1 MTIDSDSARFS
12 QALRSAIFWP
22 LGVFFAATILLVVFI
37 VALLSE
43 VTWSTHSYEVLAHVR
58 HCENLLIDAQ
68 NNVRGYLLTGDQSF
82 VTTYQTDR
90 LQAENGLK
98 DLKVLVSDNQEQT
111 HNAQDIVNAMR
122 SWGEHADILVAQRA
136 QAPVNPDWMKLGA
149 TLSEQAQRSFEQFVT
164 EEEQLRDTRLHRVRR
179 MKTIIAASGGV
190 LALLL
195 VVTIVYQVR
204 RQMLELA
211 ASYRDA
217 LKTIEQRQA
226 ALARS
231 ENDLEAQKEWLRV
244 TLTSIGDGV
253 IVTDPEGRVV
263 LMNHESEWLTGW
275 TLAEAL
281 HHPLPEVFKIVNE
294 DTRAVV
300 ENPVTKV
307 LIEKKTIGLANHT
320 VLLSRKGD
328 EWPIEDSAA
337 PILDANGETLGVVLV
352 FHDASSSRLA
362 QRSLKASNEELEK
375 TVADRT
381 LTLQQAVSDL
391 QAFSYS
397 VSHDLRSPLRAMQG
411 FAEAVLEDYGD
422 KLDERGRDYLGRIK
436 AAGTRLD
443 RLILDLLSY
452 TRIAR
457 DDAPMESSDLDKIV
471 RDVIA
476 ADSRLQ
482 SPAAEIRVDGPLPKV
497 LGRESALNQVVTN
510 LLGNAVKFVHEGK
523 TPSIRIWSE
532 ERAPSVRLWIEDKGL
547 GIAKEEQE
555 KIFNM
560 FTQLND
566 SAKFGGTGVGLAIVK
581 KAMEIMHGKVG
592 VESTDDS
599 GSRFWLELP
608 KAC

>member
-1 MTIDSDSARFS
+1 VTIDSDSARFS
-12 QALRSAIFWP
+12 QALRSAILWP

-37 VALLSE
+37 VALLRE

-58 HCENLLIDAQ
+58 HCENLLISAQ
-68 NNVRGYLLTGDQSF
+68 NNVRGFLLTGDQSF
-82 VTTYQTDR
+82 VTTYQKDR
-90 LQAENGLK
+90 LQAESGLK
-98 DLKVLVSDNQEQT
+98 ELKVSVADNEEQT
-111 HNAQDIVNAMR
+111 HNAQDIMDAMR
-122 SWGEHADILVAQRA
+122 SWGEHADTLIAQRA
-136 QAPVNPDWMKLGA
+136 QAPVSPDWMKLGA
-149 TLSEQAQRSFEQFVT
+149 TLSGQAQQSFEQFVA
-164 EEEQLRDTRLHRVRR
+164 EEEYLRDMRVHRVRR
-179 MKTIIAASGGV
+179 MKIITAASGGV

-195 VVTIVYQVR
+195 VVTLVYQVR
-204 RQMLELA
+204 RQMFELA

-217 LKTIEQRQA
+217 LKTIEQRQT

-231 ENDLEAQKEWLRV
+231 ESDLEAQKEWLRV

-275 TLAEAL
+275 TLSEAL
-281 HHPLPEVFKIVNE
+281 HRPLPEVFKIVNE
-294 DTRAVV
+294 DTRAMV

-307 LIEKKTIGLANHT
+307 LVEKKTVGLANHT

-337 PILDANGETLGVVLV
+337 PILDGKGGTLGVVLV

-362 QRSLKASNEELEK
+362 QRSLKASNEELER
-375 TVADRT
+375 TVAQRT

-411 FAEAVLEDYGD
+411 FAEAVLEDYGE
-422 KLDERGRDYLGRIK
+422 KLDEKGRDYLGRIK
-436 AAGTRLD
+436 TAGARLD
-443 RLILDLLSY
+443 RLIVDLLSY

-457 DDAPMESSDLDKIV
+457 DDAPMEPCDLDKTV

-476 ADSRLQ
+476 ADSHLQ
-482 SPAAEIRVDGPLPKV
+482 SPAAEIRVEGQLPRV
-497 LGRESALNQVVTN
+497 LGRESALNQVLTN

-523 TPSIRIWSE
+523 TPMIRIWSE
-532 ERAPSVRLWIEDKGL
+532 ERGPSVRLWIEDKGL
-547 GIAKEEQE
+547 GIAQEEQE
-555 KIFNM
+555 KIFHM

-566 SAKFGGTGVGLAIVK
+566 PAKFGGTGVGLAIVK
-581 KAMEIMHGKVG
+581 KAMDIMHGTVG

-608 KAC
+608 KA

>member
-58 HCENLLIDAQ
+58 HCENLLINAQ

-122 SWGEHADILVAQRA
+122 SWGENADILVAQRA

>member
-58 HCENLLIDAQ
+58 HCENLLINAQ

>member
-1 MTIDSDSARFS
+1 VTIDSDSARFS

-58 HCENLLIDAQ
+58 HCENLLINAQ

-122 SWGEHADILVAQRA
+122 SWGENADILVAQRA

>member
-58 HCENLLIDAQ
+58 HCENLLINAQ

-547 GIAKEEQE
+547 GIAKDEQE

-566 SAKFGGTGVGLAIVK
+566 SAKIGGTGVGLAIVK

-608 KAC
+608 KA

>member
-58 HCENLLIDAQ
+58 HCENLLINAQ

-497 LGRESALNQVVTN
+497 LGRESALNQVLTN

>member
-1 MTIDSDSARFS
+1 VTIDSDSTRFS

-37 VALLSE
+37 VALLTE
-43 VTWSTHSYEVLAHVR
+43 VKWSTHSYEVLAHVR
-58 HCENLLIDAQ
+58 HCENLLINAQ

-90 LQAENGLK
+90 LQSENGLE
-98 DLKVLVSDNQEQT
+98 DLKVLVSDNHDQK
-111 HNAQDIVNAMR
+111 HNVQDIVDAMK
-122 SWGEHADILVAQRA
+122 SWGEHADILIAQRA

-149 TLSEQAQRSFEQFVT
+149 TLSDQAQRSFEQFVT

-204 RQMLELA
+204 RQMFELA
-211 ASYRDA
+211 SSYRDA

-231 ENDLEAQKEWLRV
+231 ERDLEAQKEWLRV

-275 TLAEAL
+275 TLADAL
-281 HHPLPEVFKIVNE
+281 HRPLPEVFKIVNE

-300 ENPVTKV
+300 ENPVAKV
-307 LIEKKTIGLANHT
+307 LVEKKTVGLANHT

-337 PILDANGETLGVVLV
+337 PILGANGETLGVVLV

-436 AAGTRLD
+436 AAGARLD
-443 RLILDLLSY
+443 RLIIDLLSY
-452 TRIAR
+452 TRITR
-457 DDAPMESSDLDKIV
+457 DEAPMEASDLDKIV

-476 ADSRLQ
+476 ADSHLQ
-482 SPAAEIRVDGPLPKV
+482 SPAAEIRVEGPLPKV
-497 LGRESALNQVVTN
+497 LGRESALNQVLTN
-510 LLGNAVKFVHEGK
+510 LLGNAVKFVHEDK
-523 TPSIRIWSE
+523 TPNIRIWSE

-581 KAMEIMHGKVG
+581 KAMEIMHGTVG

-608 KAC
+608 KA

>member
-1 MTIDSDSARFS
+1 VTIDSDSARFS
-12 QALRSAIFWP
+12 QALRSAILWP
-22 LGVFFAATILLVVFI
+22 LGVFFAATVLLVVFI

-82 VTTYQTDR
+82 INTYKADR

-98 DLKVLVSDNQEQT
+98 ELKELVADNHDQT
-111 HNAQDIVNAMR
+111 HNVQDSMDAMS
-122 SWGEHADILVAQRA
+122 SWGQHADILIAQRA
-136 QAPVNPDWMKLGA
+136 QTPANSDWIKLGA
-149 TLSEQAQRSFEQFVT
+149 TLSAQAEQSFDRFVT
-164 EEEQLRDTRLHRVRR
+164 EEEQLRDMRLHRVRR
-179 MKTIIAASGGV
+179 MKTIIAASGGI

-204 RQMLELA
+204 RQMFELA

-217 LKTIEQRQA
+217 LKAIEQRQS

-231 ENDLEAQKEWLRV
+231 ESDLEAQKEWLRV

-275 TLAEAL
+275 TLADAL
-281 HHPLPEVFKIVNE
+281 HRPLPEIFKIVNE
-294 DTRAVV
+294 ETRAVV

-307 LIEKKTIGLANHT
+307 LVEKKTIGLANHT

-337 PILDANGETLGVVLV
+337 PILNANGETLGVVLV

-375 TVADRT
+375 TVAD
-381 LTLQQAVSDL
+381 L

-411 FAEAVLEDYGD
+411 FSEAVLEDYGD

-436 AAGTRLD
+436 AAGARLD
-443 RLILDLLSY
+443 RLIVDLLSY

-457 DDAPMESSDLDKIV
+457 DEAPMEASDLDKIV

-476 ADSRLQ
+476 VASHLQ
-482 SPAAEIRVDGPLPKV
+482 SPAAEIRVEGPLPKV

-523 TPSIRIWSE
+523 TPLIRIWSE
-532 ERAPSVRLWIEDKGL
+532 ERGPNVRLWIEDKGL
-547 GIAKEEQE
+547 GIAKDEQE
-555 KIFNM
+555 KIFHM

-566 SAKFGGTGVGLAIVK
+566 PAKFGGTGVGLAIVK
-581 KAMEIMHGKVG
+581 KAMDLMHGTVG

-599 GSRFWLELP
+599 GSRFWLDLP
-608 KAC
+608 KA

>member
-1 MTIDSDSARFS
+1 VTIDSDSARFS

-58 HCENLLIDAQ
+58 HCENLLINAQ

>member
-12 QALRSAIFWP
+12 QALRSAILWP

-43 VTWSTHSYEVLAHVR
+43 VTWSTHSYQVLAHVR

-68 NNVRGYLLTGDQSF
+68 TSIRGYLLTGDPSF
-82 VTTYQTDR
+82 VNTYKADR

-98 DLKVLVSDNQEQT
+98 DLQELVADNHDQT
-111 HNAQDIVNAMR
+111 HNVQDIMASMS
-122 SWGEHADILVAQRA
+122 SWGEHADILIAQRA
-136 QAPVNPDWMKLGA
+136 QAPVNADWIKLGA
-149 TLSEQAQRSFEQFVT
+149 TLSAQAEQSFEHFVV
-164 EEEQLRDTRLHRVRR
+164 EEEQLRDARLLSVRR
-179 MKTIIAASGGV
+179 MKTIVAVTGGL
-190 LALLL
+190 LALFL
-195 VVTIVYQVR
+195 VGTIVYQVR
-204 RQMLELA
+204 RQMFELA

-231 ENDLEAQKEWLRV
+231 ESDLEAQKEWLRV

-263 LMNHESEWLTGW
+263 LMNHESEWLSGW
-275 TLAEAL
+275 TLADAL
-281 HHPLPEVFKIVNE
+281 HRPLPEVFRIVNE
-294 DTRAVV
+294 ETRAVV
-300 ENPVTKV
+300 ENPVAKV
-307 LIEKKTIGLANHT
+307 LVEKKTIGLANHT

-337 PILDANGETLGVVLV
+337 PILGANGETLGVVLV

-362 QRSLKASNEELEK
+362 QKSLKATNEELEK

-391 QAFSYS
+391 QAFSYT

-436 AAGTRLD
+436 AAGARLD
-443 RLILDLLSY
+443 RLIIDLLSY

-457 DDAPMESSDLDKIV
+457 DEAPMEASDIDKIV

-476 ADSRLQ
+476 ANNHLQ
-482 SPAAEIRVDGPLPKV
+482 PPSAEIRVEGPLPKV
-497 LGRESALNQVVTN
+497 LGRESALNQVLTN

-523 TPSIRIWSE
+523 TPSIRVWSE
-532 ERAPSVRLWIEDKGL
+532 ESGTNVRLWIEDKGL

-566 SAKFGGTGVGLAIVK
+566 PAKFGGTGVGLAIVK
-581 KAMEIMHGKVG
+581 KAMDIMHGTVG
-592 VESTDDS
+592 VESTDNT

-608 KAC
+608 KA